1 MDELSGGQKT
11 QQQRAL
17 SLDLARGSMLFLIIT
32 AHVPL
37 FLYAMEPGVITK
49 AAPGNAMD
57 EVINFLME
65 IMVDNRARPLF
76 AILFGYGLVMIY
88 RKQSI
93 RKDEN
98 EAKRIIRRRCWYLIL
113 FGAVLA
119 GVAGGQDILMT
130 YGIAGLILSGSLRK
144 SNRKIIIRIIISTVV
159 CFIYLPVLW
168 GGVLLGIGD
177 YGLPIA
183 YTGNETYFDNLIG
196 QLISIPVVPLFTH
209 LFFPIIPSVY
219 MGIWMGNKELLI
231 RPHEY
236 VSLLKRLTAWGLT
249 ISILGAIPLVLIND
263 IWFPELF
270 PAGIVYGVHM
280 MSGLFAGIGYAGL
293 FGLIGIVVQH
303 RGTVVDAIA
312 AMGKRSLTFF
322 VMHECLIVITMSPA
336 FFNLGAHLNVSTAS
350 ILAAVIWIATL
361 AVAYLMEKKHMAG
374 PLEKLMRNLTYKP
387 Q

>member
-1 MDELSGGQKT
+1 MTELSGGQKT
-11 QQQRAL
+11 QQRRAL

-49 AAPGNAMD
+49 AAPGNVMD

-93 RKDEN
+93 RKGEN

-144 SNRKIIIRIIISTVV
+144 SNGKIIKRIIISTVV
-159 CFIYLPVLW
+159 CLIYLPVLW

-183 YTGNETYFDNLIG
+183 YTGNETYFGNLIG

-231 RPHEY
+231 RPHEH
-236 VSLLKRLTAWGLT
+236 VSLLKRLTVWGLT

-293 FGLIGIVVQH
+293 FGLMGIVVQH

-336 FFNLGAHLNVSTAS
+336 FFNLGAHLNVSTAA
-350 ILAAVIWIATL
+350 ILAAVIWTVTL

>member
-93 RKDEN
+93 RKGEN